1 MHAHASRELIL
12 ASSSPIRAQIL
23 RDLGFAFIVS
33 RPEID
38 EDAIAI
44 DDVHALVRRL
54 AELKAEKVFAT
65 RAAAVIL
72 AADTLVEAP
81 DGRILSKPQDETE
94 ARANMRARSGSSER
108 VITGI
113 CVLSVEGK
121 SVMHQSSTI
130 HYKVFSAQLQEEVI
144 ASGEWRGV
152 CGGLRIEGLVGGSI
166 RNIDGSYSNIQGLPA
181 ETVAPLLAAYGVRP
195 ETASSDQ

>member
-1 MHAHASRELIL
+1 MCAHASRELIL

-23 RDLGFAFIVS
+23 RDLGFAFTVL

-54 AELKAEKVFAT
+54 AELKAEKVFAA

-81 DGRILSKPQDETE
+81 DGRILSKPQDEVE

-113 CVLSVEGK
+113 CVLSADGK

-130 HYKVFSAQLQEEVI
+130 HYEDFSAQLQKEVI

-152 CGGLRIEGLVGGSI
+152 CGGLRIEGLVGASI
-166 RNIDGSYSNIQGLPA
+166 RSIDGSYSNIQGLPA
-181 ETVAPLLAAYGVRP
+181 ETVAPLLAAYGLRP
-195 ETASSDQ
+195 DMASSD

>member
-1 MHAHASRELIL
+1 MHTHANRELIL

-23 RDLGFAFIVS
+23 RDLGFTFTVL

-44 DDVHALVRRL
+44 DDVHSLVRRL

-65 RAAAVIL
+65 SAAAVIL

-81 DGRILSKPQDETE
+81 DGRILSKPRDEAET
-94 ARANMRARSGSSER
+94 RANMRARSGSSER

-113 CVLSVEGK
+113 CVLSDEGK

-130 HYKVFSAQLQEEVI
+130 HYKVFSSQLQEEVI

-152 CGGLRIEGLVGGSI
+152 CGGLRIEGLVGASI
-166 RNIDGSYSNIQGLPA
+166 SSIDGSYSNIQGLPA
-181 ETVAPLLAAYGVRP
+181 ETVAPLLAAYGLQL
-195 ETASSDQ
+195 ETERAD

>member
-1 MHAHASRELIL
+1 MRAQVSRELIL

-23 RDLGFAFIVS
+23 RDLGFAFTVL

-65 RAAAVIL
+65 SAAAVIL

-81 DGRILSKPQDETE
+81 DGRILSKPRDEAE
-94 ARANMRARSGSSER
+94 ARANMRARSGSSEC

-113 CVLSVEGK
+113 CVLSAKGK

-130 HYKVFSAQLQEEVI
+130 HYEDFSTQLQDEVI

-152 CGGLRIEGLVGGSI
+152 CGGLRIEGLVGGGI
-166 RNIDGSYSNIQGLPA
+166 RSIDGSYSNIQGLPA
-181 ETVAPLLAAYGVRP
+181 ETVAPLLAAYGLRP
-195 ETASSDQ
+195 ETEGID

>member
-1 MHAHASRELIL
+1 MRAQVSRELIL

-23 RDLGFAFIVS
+23 RDLGFAFTVL

-65 RAAAVIL
+65 SAAAVIL

-81 DGRILSKPQDETE
+81 DGRILSKPQDEVE

-113 CVLSVEGK
+113 CVLSACGK

-130 HYKVFSAQLQEEVI
+130 HYEDFSAQLQDDVI

-152 CGGLRIEGLVGGSI
+152 CGGLRIEGLVGGNIAS
-166 RNIDGSYSNIQGLPA
+166 IDGSYSNIQGLPA
-181 ETVAPLLAAYGVRP
+181 ETVAPLLAAYGLRP
-195 ETASSDQ
+195 ETVSSD

>member
-1 MHAHASRELIL
+1 MRAHATNELIL

-23 RDLGFAFIVS
+23 RDLGFTFTVL

-44 DDVHALVRRL
+44 DDIHALVRRL

-81 DGRILSKPQDETE
+81 DGRILSKPQDEAE
-94 ARANMRARSGSSER
+94 ARTNMRARSGSSER

-113 CVLSVEGK
+113 CVLSACGK

-130 HYKVFSAQLQEEVI
+130 HYEDFSGQLQEDVI

-166 RNIDGSYSNIQGLPA
+166 RSIDGSYSNIQGLPA
-181 ETVAPLLAAYGVRP
+181 ETVAPLLAAYGVLP
-195 ETASSDQ
+195 ETRSAN

>member
-1 MHAHASRELIL
+1 MHTHANRELIL

-23 RDLGFAFIVS
+23 RDLGFTFTVL

-44 DDVHALVRRL
+44 DDVHSLVRRL

-65 RAAAVIL
+65 SAAAVIL

-81 DGRILSKPQDETE
+81 DGRILSKPRDEAE

-113 CVLSVEGK
+113 CVLSDEGK

-130 HYKVFSAQLQEEVI
+130 HYKVFSSQLQEEVI

-152 CGGLRIEGLVGGSI
+152 CGGLRIEGLVGASI
-166 RNIDGSYSNIQGLPA
+166 SSIDGSYSNIQGLPA
-181 ETVAPLLAAYGVRP
+181 ETVAPLLAAYGLQL
-195 ETASSDQ
+195 ETERAD

>member
-1 MHAHASRELIL
+1 MRAQVSRELIL

-23 RDLGFAFIVS
+23 RDLGFAFTVL

-65 RAAAVIL
+65 SAAAVIL

-81 DGRILSKPQDETE
+81 DGRILSKPQDEAE

-113 CVLSVEGK
+113 CVLSDEGQ

-130 HYKVFSAQLQEEVI
+130 HYEDFSAQLQDDVI

-152 CGGLRIEGLVGGSI
+152 CGGLRIEGLVGGNIAS
-166 RNIDGSYSNIQGLPA
+166 IDGSYSNIQGLPA
-181 ETVAPLLAAYGVRP
+181 ETVAPLLAAYGLRP
-195 ETASSDQ
+195 ETVSSD